1 MPTGEAIKDGI
12 LLLIGNAFLVVL
24 AVVAFRCWATKQW
37 GELVAVFA
45 GAVIVAGFI
54 YFPTQSVE
62 LLQNIWELI
71 FG

>member
-1 MPTGEAIKDGI
+1 MPTGEAVKDGI

-45 GAVIVAGFI
+45 GAVVVAGFI
-54 YFPTQSVE
+54 YFPSQSVA
-62 LLQNIWELI
+62 LLQKLWEQL